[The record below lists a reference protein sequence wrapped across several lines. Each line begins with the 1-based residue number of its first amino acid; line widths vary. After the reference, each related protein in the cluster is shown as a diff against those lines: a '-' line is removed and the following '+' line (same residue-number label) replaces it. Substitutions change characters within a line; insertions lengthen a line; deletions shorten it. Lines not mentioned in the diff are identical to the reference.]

1 MITPRLP
8 GGATQT
14 DMERQPY
21 LERNLALEL
30 VRVTEAAALHAARW
44 MGRGDKEA
52 ADQAAVDA
60 MRQALQFVDMDGVVV
75 IGEGEKDEAPMLYIG
90 ERVGTGRP
98 PKVDVAVDP
107 IDGTTLTARGLPNA
121 ITVVALA
128 ERGSMYYDPN
138 IMYMEK
144 IAVGPLARG
153 AIDINA
159 PVGDNLFRIARFME
173 RNVQDLTVVL
183 LDRPRHE
190 PLIEESRQT
199 GARIKLISDGDVA
212 GAVMAALP
220 EDTGVDVL
228 MGVGGT
234 PEAVLAACALRCL
247 GGDMQCKLW
256 PRSPEERQ
264 RAVDAGNTQLDKV
277 FTIDDLVASD
287 DCFFAATGITNGE
300 FLQGV
305 RYRGDYAETYSIMMR
320 SRSGT
325 MRRFESHHNLRLKTN
340 LQAGEAYV
348 PD

>member
-1 MITPRLP
+1 MASEHP
-8 GGATQT
+8 
-14 DMERQPY
+14 

-60 MRQALQFVDMDGVVV
+60 MRTALRYVDMDGVVV

-107 IDGTTLTARGLPNA
+107 IDGTNLTAKGLPNA

-128 ERGSMYYDPN
+128 ERGSMYYAPH
-138 IMYMEK
+138 IVYMHK
-144 IAVGPLARG
+144 IVVGPEAKG

-159 PVGDNLFRIARFME
+159 PVRDNLFRVARFME
-173 RNVQDLTVVL
+173 RNVEDLTVCV

-190 PLIEESRQT
+190 SLIAEVREA

-212 GAVMAALP
+212 GAIMAALP
-220 EDTGVDVL
+220 GDTGVDML
-228 MGVGGT
+228 MGIGGT
-234 PEAVLAACALRCL
+234 PEAVLAASALKCL
-247 GGDMQCKLW
+247 GGEMQCKLW
-256 PRSPEERQ
+256 PRSDEEREKA
-264 RAVDAGNTQLDKV
+264 REVGNVDMDRVLCL
-277 FTIDDLVASD
+277 DDLVASD
-287 DCFFAATGITNGE
+287 DVFFAATGVTGGE
-300 FLQGV
+300 LLRGV
-305 RYRGDYAETYSIMMR
+305 RYRGDFAETYSIMMQ

-325 MRRFESHHNLRLKTN
+325 MRRFETHHQIGLKRNLP
-340 LQAGEAYV
+340 AGAAYV

>member
-1 MITPRLP
+1 MVSEHP
-8 GGATQT
+8 
-14 DMERQPY
+14 

-60 MRQALQFVDMDGVVV
+60 MRNALRFVDMDGVVV

-107 IDGTTLTARGLPNA
+107 IDGTNLTAKGLPNA

-128 ERGSMYYDPN
+128 ERNSMYYDPHVV
-138 IMYMEK
+138 YMEK
-144 IAVGPLARG
+144 IAVGPQAKG

-159 PVGDNLFRIARFME
+159 PVKDNLLRIARFME
-173 RNVQDLTVVL
+173 RNVEDLTVVV

-190 PLIEESRQT
+190 ELIADIRAA
-199 GARIKLISDGDVA
+199 GARIKLITDGDVA

-220 EDTGVDVL
+220 GDTDVDVL
-228 MGVGGT
+228 MGIGGT
-234 PEAVLAACALRCL
+234 PEAVLAACALKCL

-256 PRSPEERQ
+256 PRSEEERQ
-264 RAVDAGNTQLDKV
+264 AAIDAGNPHLDQV
-277 FTIDDLVASD
+277 FTLDDLVGSD
-287 DCFFAATGITNGE
+287 DVFFAATGITGGE
-300 FLQGV
+300 FLRGV
-305 RYRGDYAETYSIMMR
+305 RYMGDYAQTHSIMMR

-325 MRRFESHHNLRLKTN
+325 MRRFETHHNIGIKRD
-340 LQAGEAYV
+340 QPVGAAYV

>member
-1 MITPRLP
+1 
-8 GGATQT
+8 
-14 DMERQPY
+14 
-21 LERNLALEL
+21 
-30 VRVTEAAALHAARW
+30 
-44 MGRGDKEA
+44 
-52 ADQAAVDA
+52 
-60 MRQALQFVDMDGVVV
+60 
-75 IGEGEKDEAPMLYIG
+75 
-90 ERVGTGRP
+90 
-98 PKVDVAVDP
+98 
-107 IDGTTLTARGLPNA
+107 
-121 ITVVALA
+121 
-128 ERGSMYYDPN
+128 MYYDPN

-190 PLIEESRQT
+190 PLIEEIRQT

>member
-1 MITPRLP
+1 MGSEHP
-8 GGATQT
+8 
-14 DMERQPY
+14 

-60 MRQALQFVDMDGVVV
+60 MRNALRFVDMDGVVV

-107 IDGTTLTARGLPNA
+107 IDGTNLTAKGLPNA

-128 ERGSMYYDPN
+128 ERGSMYYDPH
-138 IMYMEK
+138 IVYMQK
-144 IAVGPLARG
+144 IAVGREAKG

-159 PVGDNLFRIARFME
+159 PAGDNLIRIARFMD
-173 RNVQDLTVVL
+173 RNVEDLTVVV

-190 PLIEESRQT
+190 QLIEEVRMA
-199 GARIKLISDGDVA
+199 GARIKLITDGDVA
-212 GAVMAALP
+212 GAVMAAMP
-220 EDTGVDVL
+220 GDTGVDVL
-228 MGVGGT
+228 MGIGGT
-234 PEAVLAACALRCL
+234 PEAVLAACALKCL
-247 GGDMQCKLW
+247 GGEMQCKLW
-256 PRSPEERQ
+256 PRSEEERQ
-264 RAVDAGNTQLDKV
+264 KALDGGNQDLDRV
-277 FTIDDLVASD
+277 LTLDDLVGSD
-287 DCFFAATGITNGE
+287 DVFFAATGITPGE
-300 FLQGV
+300 FLRGV
-305 RYRGDYAETYSIMMR
+305 RYHGDYAETYSIMMR

-325 MRRFESHHNLRLKTN
+325 MRRFETHHHIGMKRGLPVG
-340 LQAGEAYV
+340 AAYV

>member
-1 MITPRLP
+1 MTSEHP
-8 GGATQT
+8 
-14 DMERQPY
+14 

-30 VRVTEAAALHAARW
+30 VRVTEAAALRAARW

-60 MRQALQFVDMDGVVV
+60 MREALRYVDMDGVVV

-107 IDGTTLTARGLPNA
+107 IDGTNLTAKGLPNA
-121 ITVVALA
+121 ITVVAVA
-128 ERGSMYYDPN
+128 ERGSMYYDPH
-138 IMYMEK
+138 IVYMQK
-144 IAVGPLARG
+144 IAVGPEARG

-159 PVGDNLFRIARFME
+159 SAKNNLLRIARFMD
-173 RNVQDLTVVL
+173 RNVEDLTVVV

-190 PLIEESRQT
+190 ELIEDIRAA

-220 EDTGVDVL
+220 GDTGVDAL
-228 MGVGGT
+228 MGIGGT
-234 PEAVLAACALRCL
+234 PEAVLAACALKCL

-256 PRSPEERQ
+256 PRSEEERC
-264 RAVDAGNTQLDKV
+264 RAEEDGSKDLDRV
-277 FTIDDLVASD
+277 LTMDDLAGSNDV
-287 DCFFAATGITNGE
+287 FFAATGITSGE
-300 FLQGV
+300 FLRGV
-305 RYRGDYAETYSIMMR
+305 RYRGDYAQTYSIMMR

-325 MRRFESHHNLRLKTN
+325 MRRFETHHHLGLKRD
-340 LQAGEAYV
+340 LAMGASYV

>member
-1 MITPRLP
+1 MVSEHP
-8 GGATQT
+8 
-14 DMERQPY
+14 

-60 MRQALQFVDMDGVVV
+60 MRDALRFVDMDGVVV

-107 IDGTTLTARGLPNA
+107 IDGTNLTAKGLPNA

-128 ERGSMYYDPN
+128 ERGSMYYDSDFV
-138 IMYMEK
+138 YMQK
-144 IAVGPLARG
+144 IAVGPQAEG

-159 PVGDNLFRIARFME
+159 PVKDNLVRVARFME
-173 RNVQDLTVVL
+173 RNVEDLTVVV

-190 PLIEESRQT
+190 DLIQDIRAA

-212 GAVMAALP
+212 GAVMAAMP
-220 EDTGVDVL
+220 GDTGIDVL
-228 MGVGGT
+228 MGIGGT
-234 PEAVLAACALRCL
+234 PEAVLAACALKCL

-256 PRSPEERQ
+256 PRTEEERQ
-264 RAVDAGNTQLDKV
+264 QAVDGGNQNLDRV
-277 FTIDDLVASD
+277 FALDDLVHSD
-287 DCFFAATGITNGE
+287 DVFFGATGITGGD
-300 FLQGV
+300 FLSGV
-305 RYRGDYAETYSIMMR
+305 RFRGDTARTNSIMMR

-325 MRRFESHHNLRLKTN
+325 MRRFDTHHHIGIKQGRPMDV
-340 LQAGEAYV
+340 AYV

>member
-1 MITPRLP
+1 MASEHP
-8 GGATQT
+8 
-14 DMERQPY
+14 

-60 MRQALQFVDMDGVVV
+60 MRNALRFVDMDGIVV
-75 IGEGEKDEAPMLYIG
+75 IGEGEKDKAPMLYIG

-107 IDGTTLTARGLPNA
+107 IDGTNLTAKGLPNA

-128 ERGSMYYDPN
+128 ERNSMYYNPH
-138 IMYMEK
+138 IMYMAK
-144 IAVGPLARG
+144 IAVGPQAKG

-159 PVGDNLFRIARFME
+159 SPGDNLRRIARFME
-173 RNVQDLTVVL
+173 RNVADLTVVI
-183 LDRPRHE
+183 LDRPRHTD
-190 PLIEESRQT
+190 LIEQVREA
-199 GARIKLISDGDVA
+199 GARIKLITDGDVA
-212 GAVMAALP
+212 GAVMAAMP
-220 EDTGVDVL
+220 GDTGVDVL

-234 PEAVLAACALRCL
+234 PEAVLAACALKAL

-256 PRSPEERQ
+256 PRSEEEGR
-264 RAVDAGNTQLDKV
+264 RAAESGDVDLERVLTM
-277 FTIDDLVASD
+277 DDLVSSD
-287 DCFFAATGITNGE
+287 DVFFAATGITDGE
-300 FLQGV
+300 FLRGV
-305 RYRGDYAETYSIMMR
+305 RYRGETAETYSIMMR

-325 MRRFESHHNLRLKTN
+325 VRRIGTHHSIGLKRNLPMG
-340 LQAGEAYV
+340 AAYV